1 MLVKAL
7 PVLVSRCSM
16 DWKLDKRS
24 FRLPAVSGVLPGM
37 VARWLWWPLLL
48 FVITR
53 LSIALI
59 AYLAVPL
66 IAHSPATPPYHL
78 RPPDNV
84 LLDVFG
90 SRWDTGF
97 YVSIAEEGY
106 RFRGVP
112 FPSVAFFPLL
122 PLVMRAVTP
131 LVGDTVVAG
140 IVVSNVA
147 LLLATILFY
156 RLVEESWGPVVA
168 DRAVWYWLIFPTA
181 FFGSAVYSESLFL
194 LGAIGALYFA
204 RRGYW
209 EVAALLG
216 IVTTL
221 TRLVGLIVA
230 PMLLVEWWIQWRAQR
245 DGRRP
250 PVLALLAPVTAPL
263 GTAAYMLYLWRAFG
277 DPLAFVKGAAVWER
291 VPQSPFV
298 TIAALL
304 QTPAEGWWRAVMA
317 GHIPLDNWIDFSLV
331 LFFLLAG
338 VVLLYKGRWSESVFV
353 LLGVLIPFS
362 SGLLMSQ
369 RRYMWVLFPVFI
381 LLAQWGK
388 RPWLDRLITTVSLL
402 GLALFTALFA
412 KGYWV
417 G

>member
-1 MLVKAL
+1 MDLKLGERSLERPSERTAGGTAAGRAL
-7 PVLVSRCSM
+7 PLT
-16 DWKLDKRS
+16 
-24 FRLPAVSGVLPGM
+24 
-37 VARWLWWPLLL
+37 VARWIWWPLLL
-48 FVITR
+48 FLITR
-53 LSIALI
+53 LGVALV

-66 IAHSPATPPYHL
+66 IADSPTMPPYHL
-78 RPPDNV
+78 REPGNA

-106 RFRGVP
+106 KFRGVR

-122 PLVMRAVTP
+122 PLAMRAATP
-131 LVGDTVVAG
+131 LVGDAMVAG
-140 IVVSNVA
+140 ILMSNVA
-147 LLLATILFY
+147 LLLAAMLFY
-156 RLVEESWGPVVA
+156 RLVDEAWGPAVA
-168 DRAVWYWLIFPTA
+168 GRAVWYLLIFPTS
-181 FFGSAVYSESLFL
+181 FFGSALYSESLFL

-209 EVAALLG
+209 EVAALFA
-216 IVTTL
+216 IATTL
-221 TRLVGLIVA
+221 TRFVGLIVA
-230 PMLLVEWWIQWRAQR
+230 PMLLVEWWMQWRSQH

-250 PVLALLAPVTAPL
+250 SPLALLAPVAAPL
-263 GTAAYMLYLWRAFG
+263 GTAAYMFYLWRAFG
-277 DPLAFVKGAAVWER
+277 EPLAFVKGAAVWER

-298 TIAALL
+298 TIANLFH
-304 QTPAEGWWRAVMA
+304 TPAEGWWRALAA
-317 GHIPLDNWIDFSLV
+317 GTLPLNDWLDFILV
-331 LFFLLAG
+331 LLFLLSG
-338 VVLLYKGRWSESVFV
+338 FVLLYKGRWSEGVFV

-381 LLAQWGK
+381 LLAQWGE
-388 RPWLDRLITTVSLL
+388 RPWLDRLVTAVSLL

-412 KGYWV
+412 NGYWV